1 MEVFLV
7 LYYFSGW
14 KFTVGLLSFLGT
26 TTILWHQV
34 VGVPNGTFSMTPI
47 TSSLFSRTL
56 TSGEGLVRE
65 IEQRK
70 VWVHHACNIFSGGPC
85 IFERGFT
92 TIEGWR
98 CVVVPDPL
106 LQLWDCFFGCAEWS
120 SPSTFERKSWLSG
133 CRYKYFQVSLL
144 APTVSPCWCGW
155 GYFCSCCSAVAS
167 ESEVSKLVRQISVGP
182 IIPDI

>member
-1 MEVFLV
+1 MWVGGGWWWWVVGGMRANTETSRSSARARAATTMSISSLGTICPGDWHYTILHLGGLEWWDKPRTGRTGRHCGTWYPFVPVGTMEVFLV

-70 VWVHHACNIFSGGPC
+70 VWVHHACISSVEVRAFSR
-85 IFERGFT
+85 EASQ
-92 TIEGWR
+92 
-98 CVVVPDPL
+98 
-106 LQLWDCFFGCAEWS
+106 QLKAEDA
-120 SPSTFERKSWLSG
+120 
-133 CRYKYFQVSLL
+133 Q
-144 APTVSPCWCGW
+144 
-155 GYFCSCCSAVAS
+155 
-167 ESEVSKLVRQISVGP
+167 
-182 IIPDI
+182 